1 MAVNHNL
8 VQESAVI
15 PMLNLLFAFSLSPV
29 LAAVPLNAA
38 KGGNLD
44 KGIVIGFILFF
55 VIASI
60 IITWWTSRA
69 TKSASDF
76 YVAGKGISW
85 VQVGIAMV
93 GSYLSAAS
101 FLGCA
106 GDIGVFGIDSIWLS
120 IGFFGGYMAVLLLI
134 AGPLRN
140 VGSYTVAGALHRRF
154 PDDRIKLA
162 MMICTIV
169 ISTFYLVPQMLG
181 AGLLFEMLLG
191 WNFVWVTVGLGVLM
205 SLYIIFGGMKA
216 TLYNQVIQA
225 VFLWIAM
232 VVLTVMAY
240 FIVGNGSFSGILKT
254 AYETVPPILAGKNPE
269 AVKAIAGLSA
279 EQAITAVRQM
289 MPMADSAM
297 SIGVKTDSTLA
308 MISTVIAL
316 VFGTAGLPHIL
327 IMFFTVPSARA
338 AKKSVTLCIVG
349 LGIFYLCAIVLGFL
363 LFPAIYPKMVS
374 WISQGSTGVGLAKN
388 MAVLEISQ
396 IVGGPWL
403 MAIGAA
409 GAVAAILSTAAGLMI
424 TVASSIS
431 HDLYKVYINPK
442 ASEKQELGIAK
453 VTTLV
458 MSAVAVALAVLLKNE
473 NIAWLVMLAFGIAA
487 SAIFPAMLAT
497 LWWKRTTRQAVI
509 SSILTGLGVSVLFI
523 VLLFVKG
530 VKYKF
535 LGLPVAGGPGLFGV
549 SASFIVLFVVSL
561 MTRDTGKDP
570 DQFLALAHKPD
581 AD

>member
-1 MAVNHNL
+1 
-8 VQESAVI
+8 
-15 PMLNLLFAFSLSPV
+15 
-29 LAAVPLNAA
+29 
-38 KGGNLD
+38 
-44 KGIVIGFILFF
+44 
-55 VIASI
+55 
-60 IITWWTSRA
+60 
-69 TKSASDF
+69 
-76 YVAGKGISW
+76 
-85 VQVGIAMV
+85 
-93 GSYLSAAS
+93 
-101 FLGCA
+101 
-106 GDIGVFGIDSIWLS
+106 
-120 IGFFGGYMAVLLLI
+120 
-134 AGPLRN
+134 
-140 VGSYTVAGALHRRF
+140 
-154 PDDRIKLA
+154 
-162 MMICTIV
+162 
-169 ISTFYLVPQMLG
+169 
-181 AGLLFEMLLG
+181 
-191 WNFVWVTVGLGVLM
+191 
-205 SLYIIFGGMKA
+205 
-216 TLYNQVIQA
+216 
-225 VFLWIAM
+225 
-232 VVLTVMAY
+232 
-240 FIVGNGSFSGILKT
+240 
-254 AYETVPPILAGKNPE
+254 
-269 AVKAIAGLSA
+269 
-279 EQAITAVRQM
+279 
-289 MPMADSAM
+289 
-297 SIGVKTDSTLA
+297 

-327 IMFFTVPSARA
+327 IMFFTVPNARA
-338 AKKSVTLCIVG
+338 AKKSVTLCIVA

-363 LFPAIYPKMVS
+363 LFPAIYPKLVD
-374 WISQGSTGVGLAKN
+374 WIAQGATGVGLAKN

>member
-1 MAVNHNL
+1 
-8 VQESAVI
+8 
-15 PMLNLLFAFSLSPV
+15 MLNLLFAFSLSPV

>member
-1 MAVNHNL
+1 MVNIIPTLL
-8 VQESAVI
+8 V
-15 PMLNLLFAFSLSPV
+15 SPV
-29 LAAVPLNAA
+29 FAAATPAITKGSSLNT
-38 KGGNLD
+38 
-44 KGIVIGFILFF
+44 GIVIGFILFF
-55 VIASI
+55 VVASI
-60 IITWWTSRA
+60 VITWWTSRS
-69 TKSASDF
+69 TRSASDF
-76 YVAGKGISW
+76 YVAGKGVPWI
-85 VQVGIAMV
+85 QVGIAMV

-154 PDDRIKLA
+154 PDDRVKLA
-162 MMICTIV
+162 VMICTIV

-191 WNFVWVTVGLGVLM
+191 WNFVGVTIGLGVLM
-205 SLYIIFGGMKA
+205 SIYIIFGGMKS

-240 FIVGNGSFSGILKT
+240 FIVGHGSFAGILQT
-254 AYETVPPILAGKNPE
+254 AHETVPPLLAAKNHE
-269 AVKAIAGLSA
+269 AINAMTGLSA
-279 EQAITAVRQM
+279 EQAITAVRQV
-289 MPMADSAM
+289 MPTADSAM
-297 SIGVKTDSTLA
+297 TIGVKTDSTLA

-327 IMFFTVPSARA
+327 IMFFTVSSARA
-338 AKKSVTLCIVG
+338 AKKSVTLCIVA
-349 LGIFYLCAIVLGFL
+349 LGIFYLCAIILGFL
-363 LFPAIYPKMVS
+363 LFPAIYPKLVN
-374 WISQGSTGVGLAKN
+374 WIAQGSTGVGLAKN
-388 MAVLEISQ
+388 MAVLEISHM
-396 IVGGPWL
+396 VGGPWL

-409 GAVAAILSTAAGLMI
+409 GAVAAILSTSAGLMI

-431 HDLYKVYINPK
+431 HDLYKVYINRN
-442 ASEKQELGIAK
+442 ATEKQELGIAK
-453 VTTLV
+453 ATTLV
-458 MSAVAVALAVLLKNE
+458 MSAIAVGLAVLLKNE

-509 SSILTGLGVSVLFI
+509 ASILTGLAVSTLFI

-530 VKYKF
+530 AKYKF

-549 SASFIVLFVVSL
+549 SASFLVLTVVSL
-561 MTRDTGKDP
+561 MTKDTGKDP
-570 DQFLALAHKPD
+570 EQFLALAHKPD
-581 AD
+581 VD